1 MEILGKLFGS
11 TAKVKLMRL
20 FLLNPGLS
28 LTSEEVEKRSR
39 ISGTAARRE
48 LKVLEEI
55 GLIVRKSK
63 NGETAWQ
70 LNSSFL
76 LLPNLRGL
84 IKSNLL
90 DKRAD
95 LVRQFN
101 RSGRISLLIV
111 SGVFIEDK
119 DSRVDLVVVGDRL
132 NRAILER
139 TVKNLEAELGQEL
152 NYAVMSTSDY
162 QYRLNASDKFLRD
175 VLEYP
180 HEKLI
185 DRLIHSVA

>member
-11 TAKVKLMRL
+11 AVKVKLMRL
-20 FLLNPGLS
+20 FLLNPGLT
-28 LTSEEVEKRSR
+28 LTTEEVVKRSR
-39 ISGTAARRE
+39 ISQAAARRE

-55 GLIVRKSK
+55 GFVAKKSK
-63 NGETAWQ
+63 EGEAAWQ
-70 LNSSFL
+70 LNSHFPL
-76 LLPNLRGL
+76 LGHLRGL

-95 LVRQFN
+95 LVRQFS
-101 RSGRISLLIV
+101 RAGRISLLIV
-111 SGVFIEDK
+111 SGIFIEDK
-119 DSRVDLVVVGDRL
+119 DSRVDLVIVGDRL
-132 NRAILER
+132 NRSILDR
-139 TVKNLEAELGQEL
+139 TIKNLEAELGQEL
-152 NYAVMSTSDY
+152 NYTVMSTSDY

-180 HEKLI
+180 HERLI